1 MSPYDLNR
9 SQLSDHKRR
18 ATLARIGIGFAAV
31 LRRLWNIAAAFVV
44 LVALGAISQAI
55 FYPETFIEK
64 AGVVA
69 EKLRQLAA
77 LLG

>member
-31 LRRLWNIAAAFVV
+31 LRRLWNIV
-44 LVALGAISQAI
+44 
-55 FYPETFIEK
+55 YPETFIEK